1 MLTDAACRRAA
12 CAADRAYSRFADAGG
27 LYLEVSVA
35 GTKAWRWKY
44 RVAGVEKRL
53 TLGRYPEVSL
63 AAARVARDAARLT
76 LRQGVDPAQRQQA
89 ERAAGVAQAVR
100 PARQFEAIARRW
112 HAGWRGS
119 RSIKYADQVLTR
131 LELYVFP
138 DLGARDVGALR
149 AADFVRCV
157 KAIEAQGYGEV
168 ARRVFECCGRV
179 MRYAAAEHDDVR
191 NVCADVAPVDV
202 FASRTERHHAFV
214 PLDELPGLLRAMDAY
229 PGAMLSRVALQ
240 LLALTFVRTSEL
252 IEVRLGELDLPNALW
267 QIPAARMK
275 ARRPHVVPLAR
286 QAVAQFGLLIEHA
299 RVHGRIQRT
308 GPGTV
313 LFPNRSDPTRP
324 MSDNTVLKA
333 IETMGYKERMTGHG
347 FRSIAST
354 ALNEMGWRHDVIEAQ
369 LAHIDPDRVRAAYN
383 HAKYLPERRAMMQA
397 WADHLDGAR
406 LLAEPIG

>member
-1 MLTDAACRRAA
+1 M

-27 LYLEVSVA
+27 LYLEVSAA

-149 AADFVRCV
+149 AVDAAAAAVGAGLFIAGALGAAVGRRLALACPANVRHARLERRILRAAFDA
-157 KAIEAQGYGEV
+157 AIGARGYFAEEVGGAGFAAQGDYV
-168 ARRVFECCGRV
+168 A
-179 MRYAAAEHDDVR
+179 
-191 NVCADVAPVDV
+191 
-202 FASRTERHHAFV
+202 
-214 PLDELPGLLRAMDAY
+214 
-229 PGAMLSRVALQ
+229 
-240 LLALTFVRTSEL
+240 
-252 IEVRLGELDLPNALW
+252 
-267 QIPAARMK
+267 
-275 ARRPHVVPLAR
+275 
-286 QAVAQFGLLIEHA
+286 
-299 RVHGRIQRT
+299 
-308 GPGTV
+308 
-313 LFPNRSDPTRP
+313 
-324 MSDNTVLKA
+324 
-333 IETMGYKERMTGHG
+333 GHG
-347 FRSIAST
+347 
-354 ALNEMGWRHDVIEAQ
+354 
-369 LAHIDPDRVRAAYN
+369 
-383 HAKYLPERRAMMQA
+383 
-397 WADHLDGAR
+397 
-406 LLAEPIG
+406 